1 MTAGDWTVGKP
12 DESRPF
18 NDNGMEGLM
27 ITENRPALS
36 YRFYQNCQLTCCVTF
51 FRACGGDIRVLVP
64 KILIKNIYIFPLF
77 IVIAG
82 KFRKHFARGN
92 NNNTKWVT
100 NEILI
105 KSEKLSNMSS
115 AVAFIYIED
124 NKDISQLISCNF
136 SSKMRRLG
144 GGGEWRV
151 AGERGS

>member
-1 MTAGDWTVGKP
+1 M
-12 DESRPF
+12 
-18 NDNGMEGLM
+18 
-27 ITENRPALS
+27 
-36 YRFYQNCQLTCCVTF
+36 
-51 FRACGGDIRVLVP
+51 
-64 KILIKNIYIFPLF
+64 
-77 IVIAG
+77 
-82 KFRKHFARGN
+82 
-92 NNNTKWVT
+92 T

-124 NKDISQLISCNF
+124 NKNISQLISCNF